1 MATEERD
8 DRVENRILARKLGWA
23 AVLMFGFGFA
33 LWPLYTVFCN
43 ITGINGKTG
52 QVSEA
57 EIRQMGMDPNRV
69 VTVHFDGT
77 VNSRLPWNFRPAQG
91 SMQVH
96 PGKVYEASYIAV
108 NQGQQAVVG
117 NAVPS
122 VAPAEASLYF
132 NKTEC
137 FCFTA
142 QKLEAGEGKE
152 MPLRFIIDP
161 ALPADIHEVTLS
173 YTFFMNEEQSQ
184 QANSYRETGTAG
196 NG

>member
-1 MATEERD
+1 MATEPHAQTET
-8 DRVENRILARKLGWA
+8 RILARKLGWA

-33 LWPLYTVFCN
+33 LWPLYNVFCN

-52 QVSEA
+52 QVSEQ
-57 EIRQMGMDPNRV
+57 EIQTMGLDPNRL

-77 VNSRLPWNFRPAQG
+77 VNSRLPWRFKPSQN
-91 SMQVH
+91 SMRVH
-96 PGKVYEASYIAV
+96 PGQVYEASYTAL
-108 NQGQQAVVG
+108 NQGSQVIVG

-122 VAPAEASLYF
+122 VAPSEASLYF

-142 QKLEAGEGKE
+142 QTLKAGESKE

-161 ALPADIHEVTLS
+161 ALPADIQEVTLS
-173 YTFFMNEEQSQ
+173 YTFFKNDEQSK
-184 QANSYRETGTAG
+184 QANQQQTAG
-196 NG
+196 EAGTG

>member
-1 MATEERD
+1 MATEEQD
-8 DRVENRILARKLGWA
+8 SNRVLVRKLTWA

-52 QVSEA
+52 QVSEQD
-57 EIRQMGMDPNRV
+57 IQSMGLDPNRV

-77 VNSRLPWNFRPAQG
+77 VNSRLPWQFRPNQF
-91 SMQVH
+91 SMEVH
-96 PGKVYEASYIAV
+96 PGQVYEASYHAFNRGVEAI
-108 NQGQQAVVG
+108 VG

-142 QKLEAGEGKE
+142 QKLEAGEGKD

-161 ALPADIHEVTLS
+161 ALPDDIQEVTLS
-173 YTFFMNEEQSQ
+173 YTFFMNDEQSR
-184 QANSYRETGTAG
+184 QANQHQTAG
-196 NG
+196 QPGNG

>member
-1 MATEERD
+1 MAEQPGAEDT
-8 DRVENRILARKLGWA
+8 RILTRKLGWA
-23 AVLMFGFGFA
+23 TVLMFGFGFA
-33 LWPLYTVFCN
+33 LWPLYNVFCN

-52 QVSEA
+52 QVSEQ
-57 EIRQMGMDPNRV
+57 EVRKMGLDPNRT

-77 VNSRLPWNFRPAQG
+77 VNSRLPWQFWPAQG
-91 SMQVH
+91 SMEVH
-96 PGKVYEASYIAV
+96 PGKVYEASYLAR
-108 NQGQQAVVG
+108 NQGEMSVVG

-122 VAPAEASLYF
+122 VAPSQASLYF

-142 QKLEAGEGKE
+142 QRLEPGESKE

-161 ALPADIHEVTLS
+161 ALPDGIREVTLS
-173 YTFFMNEEQSQ
+173 YTFFKNEEQTQ
-184 QANSYRETGTAG
+184 QANQQHVAGKAG

>member
-1 MATEERD
+1 MDTDNRD
-8 DRVENRILARKLGWA
+8 ANRVLARKLTWA

-52 QVSEA
+52 RVSEQ
-57 EIRQMGMDPNRV
+57 EIQTMGLDPNRV

-77 VNSRLPWNFRPAQG
+77 VNSRLPWQFKPNQF
-91 SMQVH
+91 SMEVH
-96 PGKVYEASYIAV
+96 PGQLYEASYHAR
-108 NQGQQAVVG
+108 NRGQDVIVG

-122 VAPAEASLYF
+122 LAPSEAALYF

-142 QKLEAGEGKE
+142 QKLEAGEEKD

-161 ALPADIHEVTLS
+161 SLPAEIHEVTLS
-173 YTFFMNEEQSQ
+173 YTFFKNDEQSQ
-184 QANSYRETGTAG
+184 QAHQHQTAG
-196 NG
+196 QPGNG